1 MKMPNRIASALAAC
15 LALVL
20 AAAPARA
27 DDTAAIG
34 RAALDA
40 YVAAINSNDVETLM
54 ASLTDDV
61 VYQPPNA
68 PELVGKAAVRAMIA
82 GYYAGYKGHW
92 EKTAIG
98 FTVNGDWAF
107 QRFTYTSRNTDRKT
121 GAVVTDTGKGLVI
134 FRRGADGI
142 WRVAIDGWSSDQPV
156 PAAGR

>member
-1 MKMPNRIASALAAC
+1 MNMPRRLGSALTAC
-15 LALVL
+15 LTLSL
-20 AAAPARA
+20 AAVPARA
-27 DDTAAIG
+27 DDTAASG
-34 RAALDA
+34 RAALDS

-54 ASLTDDV
+54 AGLTDDV

-92 EKTAIG
+92 EKTATG
-98 FTVNGDWAF
+98 FTVSGDWAF

-134 FRRGADGI
+134 FRRGADGT
-142 WRVAIDGWSSDQPV
+142 WRVAVDGWSSDQPAIT
-156 PAAGR
+156 PGG